1 MEMYSVIYA
10 YNLEKKTTLNIRIG
24 LHTGSVIAG
33 CIGTLKF
40 AYDLWGENVTLASKM
55 ESTGIPGKIQVT
67 RQTYERVYDIF
78 EFDERKG
85 VEIKGKGQITTYI
98 LKEKHYQHPIP
109 NETDISLEEMSKSMK
124 RDIDKYDIVIP
135 IGDDNMKQ
143 NQQPIPV
150 IETHN
155 VDAELEAEKFI
166 KN

>member
-1 MEMYSVIYA
+1 MII
-10 YNLEKKTTLNIRIG
+10 LILQ
-24 LHTGSVIAG
+24 
-33 CIGTLKF
+33 
-40 AYDLWGENVTLASKM
+40 DLWGENVTLASKM

-109 NETDISLEEMSKSMK
+109 NERDISLEEMSKQLRKGVESF
-124 RDIDKYDIVIP
+124 DIAIP
-135 IGDDNMKQ
+135 TMNVEEPMVSLSDNHVASDHVSIS
-143 NQQPIPV
+143 PRSEI
-150 IETHN
+150 
-155 VDAELEAEKFI
+155 EAEKFI